1 MEQNLLEYNS
11 LRDKMIIP
19 EYGRN
24 VQKLVRHAKTIED
37 DAERQTYVERIVEL
51 MYQINP
57 QSKNVLEYRERIW
70 AHVFRIADYDLNV
83 TPPNGL
89 EIDPEDARV
98 KPQQIAYPNLN
109 SKFRHYGANVKRLL
123 AKAMAMEDEEKKKIF
138 IQLIA
143 SFMKT
148 AYQNWN
154 REHYVNDEVIK
165 SDIKSMTRGAIDL
178 PEDFELLT
186 LHATTPRRTSTSRSH
201 TGKGRQNNNRNKG
214 GGQNRRRHSGGSNNN
229 NRRRR

>member
-24 VQKLVRHAKTIED
+24 VQKLVIHAKTIED
-37 DAERQTYVERIVEL
+37 DAERQLYIERIAEL

-57 QSKNVLEYRERIW
+57 QSKNVLEYKARIW
-70 AHVFRIADYDLNV
+70 AHIFRIADYDLKV

-89 EIDPEDARV
+89 VIDPEDARV

-109 SKFRHYGANVKRLL
+109 SKHRHYGANVKKLL
-123 AKAMAMEDEEKKKIF
+123 KKAVAMEDGEKKDVF

-143 SFMKT
+143 SFMKI
-148 AYQNWN
+148 AYKNWN

-165 SDIKSMTRGAIDL
+165 SDIKAMTNGAIEL
-178 PEDFELLT
+178 GEDFELLT
-186 LHATTPRRTSTSRSH
+186 LHTAAPRRNTSSRS
-201 TGKGRQNNNRNKG
+201 GGRGRNQNNRGK
-214 GGQNRRRHSGGSNNN
+214 GGQNRKRNSNHS

>member
-11 LRDKMIIP
+11 LREKMIIP

-24 VQKLVRHAKTIED
+24 VQKLVKHAKTIDD
-37 DAERQTYVERIVEL
+37 DAERQTYIERIAEL

-57 QSKNVLEYRERIW
+57 QSKNVLEYKARIW
-70 AHVFRIADYDLNV
+70 AHIFRIADYDLKV
-83 TPPNGL
+83 TPPNGM
-89 EIDPEDARV
+89 EIDPEDAKA
-98 KPQQIAYPNLN
+98 KPQIIGYPNLN
-109 SKFRHYGANVKRLL
+109 SKHRHYGANVRRLL
-123 AKAMAMEDEEKKKIF
+123 AKAVAMEDEEKKKVF

-148 AYQNWN
+148 AYKNWN

-165 SDIKSMTRGAIDL
+165 SDIKAMTKGKIDL

-186 LHATTPRRTSTSRSH
+186 LHSTAPRRNSSSRSNN
-201 TGKGRQNNNRNKG
+201 GRGRNNNRNKG
-214 GGQNRRRHSGGSNNN
+214 GGQNRRRNSNNN
-229 NRRRR
+229 SNRRRR

>member
-11 LRDKMIIP
+11 LREKMIIP

-24 VQKLVRHAKTIED
+24 VQKLVKHAKTIED
-37 DAERQTYVERIVEL
+37 DAERQTYIERIAEL

-57 QSKNVLEYRERIW
+57 QSKNVLEYKERIW
-70 AHVFRIADYDLNV
+70 AHIFRIADYDLKV

-89 EIDPEDARV
+89 VIDPEDARL

-109 SKFRHYGANVKRLL
+109 SKHRHYGANVKKLL
-123 AKAMAMEDEEKKKIF
+123 KKAVGMEKGEKRDVF
-138 IQLIA
+138 VQLIA
-143 SFMKT
+143 SFMKI
-148 AYQNWN
+148 AYKNWN

-165 SDIKSMTRGAIDL
+165 SDIKAMTKGEIDL
-178 PEDFELLT
+178 GEDFELLM
-186 LHATTPRRTSTSRSH
+186 LHTASTPRRNTGGRSNN
-201 TGKGRQNNNRNKG
+201 KGRSNNNRGK
-214 GGQNRRRHSGGSNNN
+214 GGQNRRRNNNNNN